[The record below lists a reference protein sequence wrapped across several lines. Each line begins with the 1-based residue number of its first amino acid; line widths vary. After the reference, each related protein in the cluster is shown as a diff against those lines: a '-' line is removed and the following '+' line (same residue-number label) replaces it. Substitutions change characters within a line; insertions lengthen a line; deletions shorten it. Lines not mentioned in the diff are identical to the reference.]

1 MQEHTPLP
9 DFDELTE
16 MAQQDPDQLE
26 ALRLQIIEET
36 ISQAEEYNQRKLR
49 GLQFHIDMEIRRA
62 KSPMAACI
70 KISGMMHHSLQDL
83 RTGLTSDA
91 EQASAT
97 IISSKIVD
105 TLGEEYSAGVSS
117 TPSSSDFDAGRKS
130 AKLLMFPVI

>member
-9 DFDELTE
+9 DFEELTE

-36 ISQAEEYNQRKLR
+36 ISQAEEHKQRKLR
-49 GLQFHIDMEIRRA
+49 GLQFHIDMEIRRS

-70 KISGMMHHSLQDL
+70 KISEMMHHSLQEL
-83 RTGLTSDA
+83 RTALTSDA

-105 TLGEEYSAGVSS
+105 TTGEEYSARVSS
-117 TPSSSDFDAGRKS
+117 TPTSSDFGTSRKS